1 MYANRY
7 CQRSVAQG
15 KDRCWNAQERALEE
29 GLIKA
34 TRLATGQWRIAES
47 AWEEALQQGI
57 DVRGLSKGSKE
68 KGPQPLGLKRFL
80 ERKKAEK
87 KQVYH
92 YLAAN
97 HKWKRS
103 FTAPLSFV

>member
-1 MYANRY
+1 
-7 CQRSVAQG
+7 
-15 KDRCWNAQERALEE
+15 L
-29 GLIKA
+29 
-34 TRLATGQWRIAES
+34 
-47 AWEEALQQGI
+47 EEALQQGI

-97 HKWKRS
+97 HK
-103 FTAPLSFV
+103 

>member
-1 MYANRY
+1 
-7 CQRSVAQG
+7 
-15 KDRCWNAQERALEE
+15 L
-29 GLIKA
+29 
-34 TRLATGQWRIAES
+34 
-47 AWEEALQQGI
+47 EEALQQGI

-80 ERKKAEK
+80 ERTKAEK

-97 HKWKRS
+97 H
-103 FTAPLSFV
+103 T